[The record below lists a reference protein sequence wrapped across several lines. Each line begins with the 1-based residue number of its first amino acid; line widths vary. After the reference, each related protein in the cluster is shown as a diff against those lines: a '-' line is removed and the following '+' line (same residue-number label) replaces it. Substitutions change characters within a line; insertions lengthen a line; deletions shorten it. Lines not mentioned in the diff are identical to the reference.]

1 MTAGWCLRRCARTTP
16 SCPSSRGRLSG
27 KWRKLTE
34 ACRDE
39 DGEEEVILK
48 VMEAKRFKSSA
59 AATLEQK
66 IRREQIELFG
76 SEM

>member
-1 MTAGWCLRRCARTTP
+1 M
-16 SCPSSRGRLSG
+16 
-27 KWRKLTE
+27 TE

-48 VMEAKRFKSSA
+48 VMEVKRFKSSA
-59 AATLEQK
+59 VATLEQK
-66 IRREQIELFG
+66 LRREQIELFG